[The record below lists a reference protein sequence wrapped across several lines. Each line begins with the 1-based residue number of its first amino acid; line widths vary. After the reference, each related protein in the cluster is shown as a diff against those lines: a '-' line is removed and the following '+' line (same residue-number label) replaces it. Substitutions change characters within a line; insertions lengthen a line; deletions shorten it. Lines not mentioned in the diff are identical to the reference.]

1 MINTCL
7 LVLSLPSVIPVTQT
21 IHLTTSLDIKHSVY
35 KWASAVPGDVFE
47 LGPGVKLTSSTGDG
61 VIDGAGLARGVVTST
76 GTTNVR
82 IAGLTFQDCRRMFGD
97 WPVAITLLG
106 GDRPS
111 QSGGRNIIDNC
122 VFIESGRVEV
132 GGYGHFVKNST
143 FWRSPDTAVHEGVY
157 PLAWDK
163 FSENGCSNCTFQNL
177 TFVQCAYKQLPNWDG
192 GVMYAGRS
200 FASRNKVQ
208 HVSFY
213 SNNGVCFY
221 RDDAYSWTDLDRLFG
236 LGNFGML
243 LKIGGGQY
251 NTLQRVIDVDSAQA
265 SVWDDR
271 ANKQNGT
278 NGTHAGA
285 YRNGAWHDFSHGG
298 PWNHGG
304 LSGISGPGNTSM
316 YGKLTAELR
325 AVMSPE
331 ALNWRTALGP
341 RYLKFFSEEAT
352 FATSGSIEYRREGV
366 TPPIQNGYGQPL
378 NHPGVTIQ
386 SALPM

>member
-200 FASRNKVQ
+200 FASRNKV
-208 HVSFY
+208 
-213 SNNGVCFY
+213 
-221 RDDAYSWTDLDRLFG
+221 
-236 LGNFGML
+236 
-243 LKIGGGQY
+243 GGGQY